1 MQVHAR
7 LLFMPDDVHRTIAP
21 MYPAQGEWF
30 SETGPEI
37 EIDLAGNGRP
47 RLLDVAL
54 ILDGE
59 YPNVFEWTAH
69 SRAAGLNGYES
80 KSNQVGVEIEIMGSG
95 TTPRL

>member
-7 LLFMPDDVHRTIAP
+7 LLFMPDDVHRTFAP
-21 MYPAQGEWF
+21 KYPAQGEWF

-59 YPNVFEWTAH
+59 YPNVFEWTA
-69 SRAAGLNGYES
+69 R
-80 KSNQVGVEIEIMGSG
+80 
-95 TTPRL
+95 